1 MRSMAWPLRGR
12 PRFDYGWIVVI
23 ASSVVMLMSYGI
35 YVTYGLFMNPLVEE
49 FGWSRAAISG
59 AYTLSSV
66 IQGTVGILAG
76 VWTDKVGAR
85 VVVTISGVLFGS
97 GYVLMSWADNIWGLY
112 LFFGVL
118 TGIGM
123 SGLWVPPLSTV
134 ARWFTKRR
142 SLATGIVLS
151 GMTIGQIVA
160 PPIISRLIIAFG
172 WRRSFLIPG
181 IAAMVV
187 IVVGAQF
194 LRKESHAQPSVA
206 LNHDVEADKHA
217 TGLTSWEAVR
227 SRQFWIVSAAFFSCG
242 IAAFGPLI
250 HLAPYA
256 IEAGLSEVSAAN
268 LLAVHGAVGIPGS
281 FLLGGLLGDSIGN
294 RKTFMVGLALVV
306 ASLLLLV
313 PARQLWLFY
322 LCAVVLGT
330 GMSCMGTAESP
341 LVAEIFGLS
350 RHASIYAAVGI
361 GYTAGVGLGPLLFGS
376 IFDGVGSYNPAFF
389 LSMGFGVVALALI
402 AVLRPSRS
410 LQAKR

>member
-1 MRSMAWPLRGR
+1 MSWSSRVRS
-12 PRFDYGWIVVI
+12 RFDYGWIVVV
-23 ASSVVMLMSYGI
+23 ASSLVMLTSYGM
-35 YVTYGLFMNPLVEE
+35 YVTYGLFMNPLAEE

-66 IQGTVGILAG
+66 IQGIVGILAG
-76 VWTDKVGAR
+76 VWTDKLGAR

-97 GYVLMSWADNIWGLY
+97 GYILMSWAESIWGLY

-118 TGIGM
+118 TGIGL

-134 ARWFTKRR
+134 ARWFTRRR

-172 WRRSFLIPG
+172 WRSSFLIPG
-181 IAAMVV
+181 IVALVV
-187 IVVGAQF
+187 IVAGAQA
-194 LRKESHAQPSVA
+194 LRKEPRVQQSVA
-206 LNHDVEADKHA
+206 SKDDIEVGKQVP
-217 TGLTSWEAVR
+217 GLTSWEAVR
-227 SRQFWIVSAAFFSCG
+227 SRQFWIVSAAFFSVG

-250 HLAPYA
+250 HLVPYA
-256 IEAGLSEVSAAN
+256 VGAGLSEVSAAN

-294 RKTFMVGLALVV
+294 RKTFMVGLTLVV
-306 ASLLLLV
+306 VSLLLLV
-313 PARQLWLFY
+313 SARQVWLFY

-330 GMSCMGTAESP
+330 GMSCMATAESP

-376 IFDGVGSYNPAFF
+376 IFDGVGSYSPAFF
-389 LSMGFGVVALALI
+389 LSTALGVIALVLI
-402 AVLRPSRS
+402 TVLRPSRR
-410 LQAKR
+410 LTH